1 MGQESIAVMEKQL
14 TPCRKWKSAMS
25 SLVDGTLTPKA
36 TEAARRHAADCPAC
50 AHLLSEFEADRA
62 ALRSIAGPRLSP
74 DFDQRLALRLSELSQ
89 NDRRRYRW
97 SEAANAF
104 LSALARQ
111 RQFVALGAAAAVV
124 GVLCTLPTRQSVKPA
139 HREDAA
145 LLTQCLAQHRSYAS
159 TQPLSDWSAQN
170 LVTSTDPSAIPA
182 GFATGDA
189 DTD

>member
-1 MGQESIAVMEKQL
+1 
-14 TPCRKWKSAMS
+14 MS

-50 AHLLSEFEADRA
+50 AQLLSEFEANRA
-62 ALRSIAGPRLSP
+62 ALRNMTGPQLSP
-74 DFDQRLALRLSELSQ
+74 DFDQRLALRLSELSH

-97 SEAANAF
+97 SEAVNAF
-104 LSALARQ
+104 RSALATQ
-111 RQFVALGAAAAVV
+111 RQLVALGAVAAVV
-124 GVLCTLPTRQSVKPA
+124 GVLCTLPAPPPVTPAA

-182 GFATGDA
+182 DFATGDA
-189 DTD
+189 ETD